1 MYYKYGSHTY
11 NRVVQTLSSILKSL
25 ACSLLPDTLS
35 ITVRRDHLF
44 QDAMR
49 EGQKT
54 KFNVNKNIKVSLK
67 L

>member
-1 MYYKYGSHTY
+1 MDLIPIIELCKLCLLY
-11 NRVVQTLSSILKSL
+11 ILKSL

-44 QDAMR
+44 QDAMQ